1 MTLTE
6 YLEASRVRLEPHL
19 ERLLPSAS
27 DPPVTLHKAM
37 RYAVLGGGKRI
48 RPILCLEAAETV
60 SGTGLPVRQAGVPP
74 VGIEDL
80 ACALEFIH
88 TYSLLHDDLPALD
101 NDDLRRGRPT
111 CHKVFGEA
119 VAILAGDALLT
130 LAFELLARMPRPA
143 PEQKA
148 LLIAELAA
156 AIGTRQGMIGG
167 QMGDLEAEGKTVSAA
182 EVEGI
187 HRAKTGALIRA
198 SIRSGARYAGASEHD
213 LEHLTRFGERLG
225 LAFQIIDDILD
236 VQSSPAQLGKST
248 HKDAARQKATYPAV
262 FGLERSRSL
271 ASELVGEAIGEL
283 APLGARARRLEE
295 IARYLLARSA

>member
-1 MTLTE
+1 VTLTE

-48 RPILCLEAAETV
+48 RPTLCLEAGAVV
-60 SGTGLPVRQAGVPP
+60 SDRVD
-74 VGIEDL
+74 GIEEL

-130 LAFELLARMPRPA
+130 LAFEVLARMPRPV
-143 PEQKA
+143 PEQKT

-167 QMGDLEAEGKTVSAA
+167 QMGDLEAEGKAVSAA

-198 SIRSGARYAGASEHD
+198 SIRSGARYAGASEPD
-213 LEHLTRFGERLG
+213 LTQLTRFGERLG

-248 HKDAARQKATYPAV
+248 RKDAARQKATYPAV
-262 FGLERSRSL
+262 FGLERSRAL

>member
-6 YLEASRVRLEPHL
+6 YLEASRARLEPHL
-19 ERLLPSAS
+19 ERLLPSES
-27 DPPVTLHKAM
+27 DPPVTLHQAM

-48 RPILCLEAAETV
+48 RPILCIEAGTAISDRLE
-60 SGTGLPVRQAGVPP
+60 
-74 VGIEDL
+74 GIEDL

-119 VAILAGDALLT
+119 AAILAGDALLT
-130 LAFELLARMPRPA
+130 LAFEVLTRMPQPA
-143 PEQKA
+143 PQQKA

-156 AIGTRQGMIGG
+156 AIGTRGGMIGG
-167 QMGDLEAEGKTVSAA
+167 QMSDLEAEGKSVSAA
-182 EVEGI
+182 ELEGI

-198 SIRSGARYAGASEHD
+198 AIRSGARYAGASEPE
-213 LEHLTRFGERLG
+213 LEQLTRFGERLG

-248 HKDAARQKATYPAV
+248 RKDAARKKATYPGV
-262 FGLERSRSL
+262 FGLERSRAL
-271 ASELVGEAIGEL
+271 ASELVAKAVDEL